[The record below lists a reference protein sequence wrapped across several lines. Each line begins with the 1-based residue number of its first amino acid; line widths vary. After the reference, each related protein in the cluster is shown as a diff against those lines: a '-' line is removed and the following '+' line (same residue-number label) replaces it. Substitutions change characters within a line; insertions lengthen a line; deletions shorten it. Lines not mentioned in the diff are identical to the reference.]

1 MATENFNLYEA
12 LSVAG
17 LIGDLHEQMQKIRPG
32 ISRNTI
38 RVAFIYPNIKSR
50 LRPRII
56 EEANKI
62 WQNHQEQIAEEA
74 LASAS
79 N

>member
-1 MATENFNLYEA
+1 MTTEISKLYES

-38 RVAFIYPNIKSR
+38 RVAFIYPNVKSR

-56 EEANKI
+56 EEANKL
-62 WQNHQEQIAEEA
+62 WQNHQAQIAEEA
-74 LASAS
+74 LTSAS